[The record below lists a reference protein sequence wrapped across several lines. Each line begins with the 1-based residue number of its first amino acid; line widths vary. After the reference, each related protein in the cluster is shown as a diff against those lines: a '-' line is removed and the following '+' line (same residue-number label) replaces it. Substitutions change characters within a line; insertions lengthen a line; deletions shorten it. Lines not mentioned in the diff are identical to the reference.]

1 MIPRCAPRPDAT
13 NKATGVAKPSAQGQ
27 AITITAIALVIDSDI
42 EYPLYQSTPNVAE
55 EITKTIGT
63 KTALI

>member
-13 NKATGVAKPSAQGQ
+13 SNATGVAKPSAHGQ

-42 EYPLYQSTPNVAE
+42 E
-55 EITKTIGT
+55 
-63 KTALI
+63 

>member
-42 EYPLYQSTPNVAE
+42 E
-55 EITKTIGT
+55 
-63 KTALI
+63 